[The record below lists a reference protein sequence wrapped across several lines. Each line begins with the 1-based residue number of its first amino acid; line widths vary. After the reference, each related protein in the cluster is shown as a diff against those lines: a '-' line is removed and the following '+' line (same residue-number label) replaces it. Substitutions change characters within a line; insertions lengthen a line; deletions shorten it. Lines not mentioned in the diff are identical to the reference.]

1 MLKTDEFS
9 LNSSTLPGAGTPE
22 SAAAPELRRLPG
34 VERNL
39 GVSPLDM
46 RQAKF
51 GTSMRG
57 FDKTEVTAFLL
68 EAADSYEQA
77 LRDNERLRQDLLRL
91 EASLH
96 QFRELEGSLKST
108 LMSAQKVADDMR
120 ENAQQEAA
128 RIQRDAEGRSELML
142 QKAQARME
150 DVQREIDG
158 LKLKRREAEI
168 SIESTISALRN
179 TLEYVREQDQR
190 DQAPKQAAHAFQI
203 VK

>member
-1 MLKTDEFS
+1 MLKTDDFA
-9 LNSSTLPGAGTPE
+9 LSTSDLTPT
-22 SAAAPELRRLPG
+22 ADGRRLPG
-34 VERNL
+34 VERHL

-51 GTSMRG
+51 GTAMRG

-68 EAADSYEQA
+68 EAADGFEQA
-77 LRDNERLRQDLLRL
+77 LRDNDRLRQDLLRL
-91 EASLH
+91 EASLA

-120 ENAQQEAA
+120 ENAHQESA
-128 RIQRDAEGRSELML
+128 RILREAEGRAELL
-142 QKAQARME
+142 QQKSQARME

-158 LKLKRREAEI
+158 LKLKRREAET

-190 DQAPKQAAHAFQI
+190 EQPKAAAHAFQI